1 MNRRVLTFIIVLG
14 MGIALGAFFLTNRS
28 PGALAEVVQGANGQ
42 TSDIVVIE
50 MCAPTGYGLANGQ
63 GPARALVQIN
73 SSTELLDQRK
83 RSPAKF
89 RPEVLESGS
98 RVRIWVLDQML
109 TSDPP
114 QLVAT
119 RISLIA
125 DPVEGRSS
133 ECG

>member
-14 MGIALGAFFLTNRS
+14 MGIALGAFLLSNRS
-28 PGALAEVVQGANGQ
+28 PGALAEVVQGATGQ
-42 TSDIVVIE
+42 AGDTITIL
-50 MCAPTGYGLANGQ
+50 MCAPAGYGLANGQ
-63 GPARALVQIN
+63 GPAQALVQIN

-89 RPEVLESGS
+89 RPEVLVPGA
-98 RVRIWVLDQML
+98 RVRIWVTDQML
-109 TSDPP
+109 LSEPP

-125 DPVEGRSS
+125 DPVEGRGS